1 MAGLATR
8 ISRGM
13 WQYSDDYMSTVGG
26 CDIHKLSQDIS
37 FYCVTTGYYCSI
49 FGVPS
54 FPQVFPDT
62 MLACIPHTMSR
73 KRKAIPFATLDY
85 DLKRPLRKRTCRE
98 VDITSPSNSEEIKSL
113 DLVVMSRPSRTR
125 RLASVKAQ
133 IAVTS
138 LLSAEHHRSRSSSPH
153 NCTTEDEV
161 LDKLPASLS
170 TCARRPHS
178 LFDEKITQ
186 NKLKRKGDSCN
197 SSLSP
202 LSSLG
207 SEWDEEKVVE
217 SCWKVSHPNI
227 KSPVLNL
234 MPVVECTKI
243 PAKPRAKKSV
253 DPAKLNGYVRR
264 MASLNARA
272 CVSAMMEPVRRPSKQ
287 KGLPSKSIPASA
299 TSPVCNPSESLSSS
313 PRRVSPRRSPV
324 PQPGV
329 VTHSRHDSVEKEIFD
344 GNFSPEGYVVVC
356 GSPMTLKEY
365 GIIRGSEYS
374 ETSNFNTEGLLW
386 NGDTLHP
393 QSRVYLTPD
402 GSLPRLIVPPVC
414 PVRPNCVQ
422 EAKALAKI
430 PLPKKPRA
438 VKVYYCTCMHYFKL
452 LKASTQNYQS
462 LLVST

>member
-1 MAGLATR
+1 
-8 ISRGM
+8 
-13 WQYSDDYMSTVGG
+13 
-26 CDIHKLSQDIS
+26 
-37 FYCVTTGYYCSI
+37 
-49 FGVPS
+49 
-54 FPQVFPDT
+54 

-73 KRKAIPFATLDY
+73 KRKAIPFAPSDY
-85 DLKRPLRKRTCRE
+85 DLKRSLRKRTCRE
-98 VDITSPSNSEEIKSL
+98 VDITSPSSREEIKSL
-113 DLVVMSRPSRTR
+113 DLVVMSRSSRTR

-153 NCTTEDEV
+153 NCTTEDNEV
-161 LDKLPASLS
+161 LGKLPASLS
-170 TCARRPHS
+170 RCTRRPHS

-186 NKLKRKGDSCN
+186 NRFKRKGDSCN

-217 SCWKVSHPNI
+217 SSWKVSPPKI

-272 CVSAMMEPVRRPSKQ
+272 CVTAMMEPVRRPSKQ
-287 KGLPSKSIPASA
+287 KGLPSKSTPAPT
-299 TSPVCNPSESLSSS
+299 TSPVCNPSECLSSS

-324 PQPGV
+324 PQQSV
-329 VTHSRHDSVEKEIFD
+329 VSHSRHNSVEKEIFD
-344 GNFSPEGYVVVC
+344 GNFSPGGYVVVC

-365 GIIRGSEYS
+365 GIIRGCEYS

-393 QSRVYLTPD
+393 QSRVYLAPD

-422 EAKALAKI
+422 EVKGFAKI
-430 PLPKKPRA
+430 PLPKKTRA